1 MKRDTESIDTAAPMA
16 QSHFV
21 PKAQLFKQLNE
32 IISTRDTGLL
42 TILTE
47 SNRSIFLRFSQGK
60 LTRLYCRSGEAGE
73 AIQMLAE
80 GSMVKFTYANAPEDE
95 QPEFMPTDSF
105 MQLIDPGGDGG
116 ASRAVMSGTDRPV
129 SDPIRVQMLEIATDY
144 IGVVAEMIVD
154 EAFEGGRNV
163 SMAIQYIADS
173 IPDKSQAEAFRQA
186 AREHFS
192 SIDI

>member
-1 MKRDTESIDTAAPMA
+1 MA

-21 PKAQLFKQLNE
+21 PKVQLFNQLNE
-32 IISTRDTGLL
+32 IIATRDTGLL

-47 SNRSIFLRFSQGK
+47 SNRSIFLRFSRGR

-80 GSMVKFTYANAPEDE
+80 GSMVKFTYANAPEDD

-116 ASRAVMSGTDRPV
+116 APGPASAVLSGSHLQV
-129 SDPIRVQMLEIATDY
+129 SDPIKAQMLEIATEFV
-144 IGVVAEMIVD
+144 GVVAEMIVD
-154 EAFEGGRNV
+154 ESFEDGRNV
-163 SMAIQYIADS
+163 AMAIEYIADA
-173 IPDKSQAEAFRQA
+173 IPDKAQANAFRRA
-186 AREHFS
+186 AHEHFS

>member
-1 MKRDTESIDTAAPMA
+1 MA

-21 PKAQLFKQLNE
+21 PKAQLFAQLNE
-32 IISTRDTGLL
+32 IIATRDTGLL

-80 GSMVKFTYANAPEDE
+80 GSMVKFTYANAPEDD

-105 MQLIDPGGDGG
+105 MQLIDPGGGSSDSEQP
-116 ASRAVMSGTDRPV
+116 APIMSGVDRRGNDRRGN
-129 SDPIRVQMLEIATDY
+129 DPIKAQMLEIATEY
-144 IGVVAEMIVD
+144 VGVVAEMIVD
-154 EAFEGGRNV
+154 EAFDEGRNV
-163 SMAIQYIADS
+163 TRAIEYIADA
-173 IPDKSQAEAFRQA
+173 IPDQAQADAFRHA
-186 AREHFS
+186 AEEHFS
-192 SIDI
+192 TLDI

>member
-1 MKRDTESIDTAAPMA
+1 
-16 QSHFV
+16 
-21 PKAQLFKQLNE
+21 LNE

-47 SNRSIFLRFSQGK
+47 GNRSIFLRFSRGK

-80 GSMVKFTYANAPEDE
+80 SSMVKFTYANAPEDE
-95 QPEFMPTDSF
+95 EPEFMPTDSF

-116 ASRAVMSGTDRPV
+116 ASRPARSVIAGGRRSGDNPV
-129 SDPIRVQMLEIATDY
+129 RAQMIEIATEFM
-144 IGVVAEMIVD
+144 GVVAEMIVD
-154 EAFEGGRNV
+154 EAFESSSDV
-163 SMAIQYIADS
+163 AAAIDYIADA
-173 IPDKSQAEAFRQA
+173 IPDGNQALAFRRA

>member
-1 MKRDTESIDTAAPMA
+1 MA
-16 QSHFV
+16 QSQFV
-21 PKAQLFKQLNE
+21 PKAQLFHQLNE
-32 IISTRDTGLL
+32 IIARQATGLL

-47 SNRSIFLRFSQGK
+47 SNRSIFLRFSRGK

-80 GSMVKFTYANAPEDE
+80 GRMVKFTYASAPEDDE
-95 QPEFMPTDSF
+95 PEFMPTDSF

-116 ASRAVMSGTDRPV
+116 LGAATGRSAGGAARV
-129 SDPIRVQMLEIATDY
+129 SDPVRMQMLEIATEY
-144 IGVVAEMIVD
+144 MGIVAEMIVD
-154 EAFEGGRNV
+154 EAFESNNDVAR
-163 SMAIQYIADS
+163 AIDYIADS
-173 IPDKSQAEAFRQA
+173 IPDIDQSRAFREA

>member
-1 MKRDTESIDTAAPMA
+1 MA
-16 QSHFV
+16 QSQFV
-21 PKAQLFKQLNE
+21 PKAQLFNQLKQ

-47 SNRSIFLRFSQGK
+47 SNRSIFLRFSRGK

-80 GSMVKFTYANAPEDE
+80 GSLVKFTYANAPEDE
-95 QPEFMPTDSF
+95 EPEFMPTDSF

-116 ASRAVMSGTDRPV
+116 ISTPSSSITPAVGRRGG
-129 SDPIRVQMLEIATDY
+129 DPIRAQMLEIAIEY
-144 IGVVAEMIVD
+144 VGVVAEMIVD
-154 EAFEGGRNV
+154 EAFENGNDVAR
-163 SMAIQYIADS
+163 AIDYIAGA
-173 IPDKSQAEAFRQA
+173 IPDRDQASAFREA

-192 SIDI
+192 AIDI

>member
-1 MKRDTESIDTAAPMA
+1 MA
-16 QSHFV
+16 QSQFV
-21 PKAQLFKQLNE
+21 PKAQLFNQLNQ

-47 SNRSIFLRFSQGK
+47 SNRSIFLRFSRGK

-80 GSMVKFTYANAPEDE
+80 GSMLKFTYANAPEDE
-95 QPEFMPTDSF
+95 EPEFMPTDSF

-116 ASRAVMSGTDRPV
+116 VSAPSASVISTGGRPGG
-129 SDPIRVQMLEIATDY
+129 DPIRAQMLEIATEY
-144 IGVVAEMIVD
+144 VGIVAEMIVE
-154 EAFEGGRNV
+154 EAFENGNDVAR
-163 SMAIQYIADS
+163 AIAYIADA
-173 IPDKSQAEAFRQA
+173 IPDRDQARAFREA

>member
-1 MKRDTESIDTAAPMA
+1 MA

-21 PKAQLFKQLNE
+21 PKVELFRQLNE
-32 IISTRDTGLL
+32 IIATRDTGLL

-80 GSMVKFTYANAPEDE
+80 GSMVKFTYANAPEDD

-116 ASRAVMSGTDRPV
+116 ASGASNTVVSGSIMPV
-129 SDPIRVQMLEIATDY
+129 SDPIKTQMLEIATEFV
-144 IGVVAEMIVD
+144 GVVAEMIVD
-154 EAFEGGRNV
+154 ESFEDGRNV
-163 SMAIQYIADS
+163 AMAIEYIADA
-173 IPDKSQAEAFRQA
+173 IPDQAQADAFRQA

-192 SIDI
+192 TIDI

>member
-1 MKRDTESIDTAAPMA
+1 MA

-21 PKAQLFKQLNE
+21 PKDQLFRQLND
-32 IISTRDTGLL
+32 IIATRDTGLL

-47 SNRSIFLRFSQGK
+47 SNRSIFLRFSRGK

-80 GSMVKFTYANAPEDE
+80 GSMVKFTYANAPDDD

-116 ASRAVMSGTDRPV
+116 APGAPGPVLSGSNLPV
-129 SDPIRVQMLEIATDY
+129 SDPIRAQMLEIAIEY
-144 IGVVAEMIVD
+144 VGVVAEMIVD
-154 EAFEGGRNV
+154 EAFEDGRNV
-163 SMAIQYIADS
+163 ARAIEYIADA
-173 IPDKSQAEAFRQA
+173 IPDPTQADAFRDA
-186 AREHFS
+186 AHEHFS

>member
-1 MKRDTESIDTAAPMA
+1 MA

-21 PKAQLFKQLNE
+21 PKVQLFNQLNE
-32 IISTRDTGLL
+32 IIATRDTGLL

-47 SNRSIFLRFSQGK
+47 SNRSIFLRFSRGR

-80 GSMVKFTYANAPEDE
+80 GSMVKFTYANAPEDD

-116 ASRAVMSGTDRPV
+116 APGPASAVLSGNHLPI
-129 SDPIRVQMLEIATDY
+129 SDPIKAQMLEIATEY
-144 IGVVAEMIVD
+144 VGVVAEMIVD
-154 EAFEGGRNV
+154 ESFEDGRNV
-163 SMAIQYIADS
+163 AMAIEYIADA
-173 IPDKSQAEAFRQA
+173 IPDKTQANAFRRA
-186 AREHFS
+186 AHEHFS

>member
-1 MKRDTESIDTAAPMA
+1 MA
-16 QSHFV
+16 QSQFV
-21 PKAQLFKQLNE
+21 PKAQLFRQLNE
-32 IISTRDTGLL
+32 IISTRGTGLL

-47 SNRSIFLRFSQGK
+47 SNRSIFLRFSRGK

-80 GSMVKFTYANAPEDE
+80 GSMVKFTYANAPEDDE
-95 QPEFMPTDSF
+95 PEFMPTDSF

-116 ASRAVMSGTDRPV
+116 VSAQPGSILSAGNRAGG
-129 SDPIRVQMLEIATDY
+129 DPIKTQMLEIATEY
-144 IGVVAEMIVD
+144 VGVVAEMIVD
-154 EAFEGGRNV
+154 EAFEGGTDVAR
-163 SMAIQYIADS
+163 AIEYIAGA
-173 IPDKSQAEAFRQA
+173 IPDRDQARAFRQA

>member
-1 MKRDTESIDTAAPMA
+1 MA
-16 QSHFV
+16 QSQFV
-21 PKAQLFKQLNE
+21 PKTQLFRQLNE

-47 SNRSIFLRFSQGK
+47 SNRSIFLRFSRGK

-95 QPEFMPTDSF
+95 EPEFMPTDSF

-116 ASRAVMSGTDRPV
+116 VSSRPRSVIAGGRRSGDNPV
-129 SDPIRVQMLEIATDY
+129 RAQLIEIATEFM
-144 IGVVAEMIVD
+144 GVVAEMIVD
-154 EAFEGGRNV
+154 EAFESGNNV
-163 SMAIQYIADS
+163 AAAIEYIANA
-173 IPDKSQAEAFRQA
+173 IPDNNQAQAFREA

>member
-1 MKRDTESIDTAAPMA
+1 MA

-21 PKAQLFKQLNE
+21 PKAELFKQLNE
-32 IISTRDTGLL
+32 IIATRDTGLL

-80 GSMVKFTYANAPEDE
+80 GNMVKFTYAIAPEDDE
-95 QPEFMPTDSF
+95 PEFMPTDSF

-116 ASRAVMSGTDRPV
+116 VDRSSTRKRRASDRRDG
-129 SDPIRVQMLEIATDY
+129 SDPIRAQMLEIATEY
-144 IGVVAEMIVD
+144 VGVVAEMIVD
-154 EAFEGGRNV
+154 EAFEEGRNV
-163 SMAIQYIADS
+163 AMAIEYIADA
-173 IPDKSQAEAFRQA
+173 IPDRDQANAFREA
-186 AREHFS
+186 ARVHFS
-192 SIDI
+192 SIDF

>member
-1 MKRDTESIDTAAPMA
+1 MA

-21 PKAQLFKQLNE
+21 PKVQLFNQLNE
-32 IISTRDTGLL
+32 IIATRDTGLL

-47 SNRSIFLRFSQGK
+47 SNRSIFLRFSRGK

-80 GSMVKFTYANAPEDE
+80 GSMVKFTYANAPEDD

-116 ASRAVMSGTDRPV
+116 APGPGSAVLSGSHLQV
-129 SDPIRVQMLEIATDY
+129 SDPIKAQMLEIATEFV
-144 IGVVAEMIVD
+144 GVVAEMIEAPPLDTFD
-154 EAFEGGRNV
+154 EPDPTVPGPLLGGEPPHITI
-163 SMAIQYIADS
+163 AIQVHADPGVA
-173 IPDKSQAEAFRQA
+173 IP
-186 AREHFS
+186 
-192 SIDI
+192 